1 VVGTTTNR
9 SRSRSSPTK
18 TRAGSCGPFLTRST
32 RRSLWVGWDSSHGV
46 QRYRPSAD
54 KNVVRPLPGGSK
66 PAFRHGGANLYA
78 RSVLAVPPDS
88 DGLLRSTLCRSIA
101 PCNRPWGSPCF
112 RDRRCCS
119 TRRLCSR
126 FSSILDGAYPSK
138 LFPPWQ
144 LYRVTTV
151 WALSLL
157 VAACP
162 NFPLASPRAF
172 GPFPRLPQPQG
183 FESPVSPLLTSSRCR
198 EKVARCS
205 LGLLVP
211 FKAALRGPVDPSGSK
226 EPSVRV
232 RLRRAVGLLHRRV
245 CPRRGLR
252 SGAAGAVF
260 VWAYGAQ
267 KSAVGPVG
275 APAGLRR
282 AFAGAPVGSD
292 APDPIESASAAPPK
306 RGGLFGPG
314 PVLRS
319 ALPKRGGGWP
329 GTSAAGDAV
338 PPRRAGGAGTWHV
351 SAPPKGRGLTS
362 SSRWSGERRRASP
375 SLSTVPLGITL
386 PKMGERF
393 ASRGFLSLK
402 NPGRSAEAGLSG
414 LHPLSWRRNAGRVST
429 GALRGRSVR
438 AEARRCCPGAAVVF
452 PSGPKAFWVPA
463 LPKLRWADTRSTE
476 VVRVAAEDGRAEARA
491 FVSFSRAEAR
501 GGESPFAGRSP
512 RGRGESLSL
521 SQQQAAGSREGTFP
535 RSQNAPGRRFRS
547 EKKLESIP

>member
-1 VVGTTTNR
+1 VRPGPC
-9 SRSRSSPTK
+9 SSGHMVLK
-18 TRAGSCGPFLTRST
+18 RAPWGLS
-32 RRSLWVGWDSSHGV
+32 
-46 QRYRPSAD
+46 
-54 KNVVRPLPGGSK
+54 VRPLGSEELSLVRQSA
-66 PAFRHGGANLYA
+66 PMLQTP
-78 RSVLAVPPDS
+78 SSPLPL
-88 DGLLRSTLCRSIA
+88 LLRRGVACSARGQSSA
-101 PCNRPWGSPCF
+101 P
-112 RDRRCCS
+112 
-119 TRRLCSR
+119 
-126 FSSILDGAYPSK
+126 
-138 LFPPWQ
+138 
-144 LYRVTTV
+144 
-151 WALSLL
+151 
-157 VAACP
+157 
-162 NFPLASPRAF
+162 
-172 GPFPRLPQPQG
+172 PF
-183 FESPVSPLLTSSRCR
+183 
-198 EKVARCS
+198 
-205 LGLLVP
+205 
-211 FKAALRGPVDPSGSK
+211 
-226 EPSVRV
+226 
-232 RLRRAVGLLHRRV
+232 
-245 CPRRGLR
+245 RRG
-252 SGAAGAVF
+252 
-260 VWAYGAQ
+260 
-267 KSAVGPVG
+267 VGC
-275 APAGLRR
+275 
-282 AFAGAPVGSD
+282 
-292 APDPIESASAAPPK
+292 
-306 RGGLFGPG
+306 
-314 PVLRS
+314 
-319 ALPKRGGGWP
+319 WP
-329 GTSAAGDAV
+329 GTSAAGYAV